1 VADYKVRIKRS
12 AAKEIEAIGQRRDR
26 QRVVKRIAAL
36 AADPRPLGCERLAG
50 RSDLYRVRV
59 GKYRVLY
66 AIDDAVRVVLVV
78 KVGHRRDVYK
88 GAA

>member
-1 VADYKVRIKRS
+1 MADYRVRIKRS

-36 AADPRPLGCERLAG
+36 ADDPRPSGCEKLAG

-78 KVGHRRDVYK
+78 KVGHRRDVHK